1 MANTNKYMIQA
12 RDVKRAFPVSG
23 GTFLALKG
31 VNVDIPAGAL
41 TILKGRS
48 GSGKTTLLNI
58 LGALDKPTSGKV
70 VFGGINGDFYSMQT
84 GVPMGV
90 MIEDGKLL
98 STDDSKYAVGFTADG
113 KAVIGK
119 PGVKVTITNQT
130 RGLLTSEVDQVNK
143 FPTQWGVYLLTDD
156 FASTSLSAV
165 ESLEIVI
172 RLEGDI
178 TASGSIG
185 GVAVSGCLQSLQN
198 GRGDLILFV

>member
-1 MANTNKYMIQA
+1 MKHIIRKALAALLTAALLTQSAAALSITGMGEITA
-12 RDVKRAFPVSG
+12 IRRDQIGDGLLYTEYGSATQQSYIFEY
-23 GTFLALKG
+23 
-31 VNVDIPAGAL
+31 DPAG
-41 TILKGRS
+41 
-48 GSGKTTLLNI
+48 
-58 LGALDKPTSGKV
+58 GALPVVRYGTTVYGKDRLGSMAASEWSAGKV

-143 FPTQWGVYLLTDD
+143 FPTQWGV
-156 FASTSLSAV
+156 
-165 ESLEIVI
+165 
-172 RLEGDI
+172 
-178 TASGSIG
+178 
-185 GVAVSGCLQSLQN
+185 
-198 GRGDLILFV
+198 